1 MGSKIIYF
9 CDRCKN
15 EVKKIYCIKFFENDL
30 TRAKYEVCADCLN
43 RVEKFLKTTNK
54 EI

>member
-15 EVKKIYCIKFFENDL
+15 EVKKVYCIELENDFF
-30 TRAKYEVCADCLN
+30 RVRYEVCADCLN
-43 RVEKFLKTTNK
+43 RVEKFLRTTDK